1 MTGRAASTCLAAAL
15 LVAGWGGT
23 AATAVPTLTNSR
35 YSVSVRNLTAI
46 PIDIAAKGQL
56 LETVPAGAVE
66 DPIKAPLPP
75 RPWAVEAR
83 SPGGRVL
90 ATMTVGPNDSLS
102 YNPGKVGMAD
112 LACGRVVPWTG
123 NPMTGGPTFIP
134 DPSRPRD

>member
-1 MTGRAASTCLAAAL
+1 
-15 LVAGWGGT
+15 
-23 AATAVPTLTNSR
+23 
-35 YSVSVRNLTAI
+35 VSVRNLTTI
-46 PIDIAAKGQL
+46 PIDIAVNGQV

-83 SPGGRVL
+83 SASGRVL

-102 YNPGKVGMAD
+102 YNSGKAGMAD
-112 LACGRVVPWTG
+112 LACGRVVLWTG

-134 DPSRPRD
+134 DPSRPCD